1 MTVEQFAEE
10 WSKAE
15 GVTVEDFNT
24 YILPNINKAWNM
36 RFMRITNKVE
46 PFARIKLKSVESIN
60 NDSRTSTTIF
70 EDNNQFVEMSSL
82 KTGNIVEFYDE
93 NGNSALC
100 VVTRPMRKLTDY
112 IQSSELSRSV
122 SQNQNQS
129 QQQQSNPEI
138 YERAVE
144 QLAEEWSEKEGWSK
158 EYFYKKYYQ
167 NWMKLGC

>member
-15 GVTVEDFNT
+15 GVTVEDFNK

-70 EDNNQFVEMSSL
+70 EDNNQFVETSSL
-82 KTGNIVEFYDE
+82 KTGNIVEFYDG

-100 VVTRPMRKLTDY
+100 VVTRPMRKLIDY
-112 IQSSELSRSV
+112 VQSVVQENV
-122 SQNQNQS
+122 
-129 QQQQSNPEI
+129 
-138 YERAVE
+138 
-144 QLAEEWSEKEGWSK
+144 
-158 EYFYKKYYQ
+158 
-167 NWMKLGC
+167 